1 MKLLKISRFEILNL
15 YSRAI
20 YFGAYDT
27 AKEMFENPGIG
38 MRFAIAQVW
47 SLPNVSTGFSTFCLF
62 LLSMSE
68 IHISRH
74 LTECL
79 FAQYLKSKD
88 DPQLSNQ

>member
-1 MKLLKISRFEILNL
+1 MNFLKISRFEILNL

-47 SLPNVSTGFSTFCLF
+47 SLPNVFMNKALLLF

-68 IHISRH
+68 IHASRH
-74 LTECL
+74 MAECL

-88 DPQLSNQ
+88 DTQLFNL

>member
-1 MKLLKISRFEILNL
+1 MNFLKISRFEILNL

-47 SLPNVSTGFSTFCLF
+47 SLRF
-62 LLSMSE
+62 
-68 IHISRH
+68 H
-74 LTECL
+74 
-79 FAQYLKSKD
+79 
-88 DPQLSNQ
+88 

>member
-1 MKLLKISRFEILNL
+1 MNFMKISRFENLNL

-47 SLPNVSTGFSTFCLF
+47 SLANVFTKAL
-62 LLSMSE
+62 LLSAFSYSQCQRSMPVD
-68 IHISRH
+68 I
-74 LTECL
+74 
-79 FAQYLKSKD
+79 
-88 DPQLSNQ
+88 